1 MASKP
6 PSLVRQPIA
15 MHTPALLSNTARAA
29 RFSTVGGESG
39 SPDEARDPRGFAL
52 K

>member
-15 MHTPALLSNTARAA
+15 LRTLTLLSNAACAA